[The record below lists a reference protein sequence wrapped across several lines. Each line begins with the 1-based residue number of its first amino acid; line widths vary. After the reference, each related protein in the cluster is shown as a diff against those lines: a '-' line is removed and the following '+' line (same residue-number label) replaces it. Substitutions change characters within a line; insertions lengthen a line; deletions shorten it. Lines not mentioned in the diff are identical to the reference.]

1 MDWKMRSRFE
11 RKPEIDS
18 NYRIYRTT
26 RTEQPPVASASE
38 VVRTSVEPEQERLLV
53 RLPLRLEEPVEESLA
68 AAAARGDVDVAGVV
82 AEPDRRLPGQP
93 GHQVGLR
100 PRPPAPPGRAGA
112 ADRCRRRC
120 QREHEQCRGHSHSHG
135 RRCALAAASGGGGV
149 AALPALRVWKGESRG
164 ETGRGKLGLKTEE
177 DGE

>member
-1 MDWKMRSRFE
+1 LTASRGSTELRE
-11 RKPEIDS
+11 RNSPQW
-18 NYRIYRTT
+18 RL
-26 RTEQPPVASASE
+26 ASASE

-68 AAAARGDVDVAGVV
+68 AARGDVDVAGVV

-93 GHQVGLR
+93 GNQVGLR
-100 PRPPAPPGRAGA
+100 PRAPAPPGRAGA